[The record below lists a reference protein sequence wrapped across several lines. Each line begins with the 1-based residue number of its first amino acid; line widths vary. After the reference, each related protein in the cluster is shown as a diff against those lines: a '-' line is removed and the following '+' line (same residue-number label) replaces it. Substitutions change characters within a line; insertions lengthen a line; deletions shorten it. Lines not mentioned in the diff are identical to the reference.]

1 MPLTGLEITK
11 SFNIDRAI
19 ALLELVVKLG
29 VNPLLKVSQIKT
41 SRTHSN
47 GQQLDLVKTD
57 LVRPLVNVYS

>member
-57 LVRPLVNVYS
+57 LVRPLANVYS